1 MFPRQ
6 RLFFF
11 GIYITV
17 SCILCFVGDL
27 FFLSSLNTS
36 GFLNSPN
43 SVEDHATS
51 LSSINYVQTANMLIG
66 LTLEEVVV
74 DTTDLLMVYHS
85 TSLMCFEK
93 PTDFA
98 IPNLGLKQTTQ
109 SILIPGGSCSLEEKA
124 RNIISWYLE
133 ENRNT
138 KVVFL
143 CDNID
148 SSEGEPIYTRSDK
161 LMESEGSKVP
171 LCVLSATRGSAI
183 ALIKESAR
191 LRDEKLQL
199 KIHAHNGFQLQSKNK
214 FQVVMYELMASV
226 LIAIL
231 SLMITAGVLFWR
243 WGESFTVEINREGLL
258 ILYSREDDD
267 HIDPNVLLSEEQV
280 LKLPEIQFDAIIDE
294 ECPPNKALVQNMC
307 TSIMC
312 SVCIDDFEKGE
323 ILRVLPCGHIYH
335 TDCIIP
341 WLTTRAPNCPMC
353 KASIDNSE
361 KRDKRR

>member
-1 MFPRQ
+1 
-6 RLFFF
+6 
-11 GIYITV
+11 
-17 SCILCFVGDL
+17 
-27 FFLSSLNTS
+27 
-36 GFLNSPN
+36 
-43 SVEDHATS
+43 
-51 LSSINYVQTANMLIG
+51 MLIG
-66 LTLEEVVV
+66 LTLEEAVV

-85 TSLMCFEK
+85 ISLMCFEK

-199 KIHAHNGFQLQSKNK
+199 KIPAHNGFQLQSKK
-214 FQVVMYELMASV
+214 QVSSCNVRTHGFCPHRNIITHDYSWCS
-226 LIAIL
+226 IL
-231 SLMITAGVLFWR
+231 
-243 WGESFTVEINREGLL
+243 
-258 ILYSREDDD
+258 
-267 HIDPNVLLSEEQV
+267 
-280 LKLPEIQFDAIIDE
+280 
-294 ECPPNKALVQNMC
+294 ALGGIFHCRNQ
-307 TSIMC
+307 
-312 SVCIDDFEKGE
+312 
-323 ILRVLPCGHIYH
+323 
-335 TDCIIP
+335 
-341 WLTTRAPNCPMC
+341 
-353 KASIDNSE
+353 
-361 KRDKRR
+361 

>member
-124 RNIISWYLE
+124 RNIISWYQE

-143 CDNID
+143 CDYID
-148 SSEGEPIYTRSDK
+148 LSVGEPIYTRSDK
-161 LMESEGSKVP
+161 LMESEGSQVP

-191 LRDEKLQL
+191 LRDEKLPL
-199 KIHAHNGFQLQSKNK
+199 KIPAHNGFQLQSKNK

-243 WGESFTVEINREGLL
+243 WGESFTIEINREGLL
-258 ILYSREDDD
+258 ISYSREDDD
-267 HIDPNVLLSEEQV
+267 HIDPNVL
-280 LKLPEIQFDAIIDE
+280 
-294 ECPPNKALVQNMC
+294 
-307 TSIMC
+307 
-312 SVCIDDFEKGE
+312 
-323 ILRVLPCGHIYH
+323 
-335 TDCIIP
+335 
-341 WLTTRAPNCPMC
+341 
-353 KASIDNSE
+353 
-361 KRDKRR
+361 